1 MKVSKKKVL
10 KMMLCILVFF
20 ILINIC
26 WYAWRMEK
34 YEVYNQGMEENAF
47 STWIVPRYAYTDVNG
62 YDYSVKYPN
71 YLSFTG
77 NLCVGLPT
85 KDDYAFSDCLIIW
98 PRLFGGYD
106 YGVILSKGDES
117 FSIYINADGS
127 AVYPEDSEVVA
138 RNQEGIDDLLSRA
151 KEMWNLE

>member
-1 MKVSKKKVL
+1 MKASKKKVIRIV
-10 KMMLCILVFF
+10 LCILVFF
-20 ILINIC
+20 VLINVF

-34 YEVYNQGMEENAF
+34 YGAYSKEMEENVF
-47 STWIVPRYAYTDVNG
+47 STWIVPRYIYTDVNG

-85 KDDYAFSDCLIIW
+85 TDDYMFSDCLIIW
-98 PRLFGGYD
+98 PRLLGGYE
-106 YGVILSKGDES
+106 YGISLNEGDES
-117 FSIYINADGS
+117 FSIYIHADGI

-138 RNQEGIDDLLSRA
+138 RNQEVIDDLLSRA
-151 KEMWNLE
+151 KEMWNLG